1 MAAINADPDKVATF
15 FQELT
20 EKLYSKLTDLMGS
33 SNYSSAYTLYNDKQ
47 MKTDYTDYTTRI
59 AKAEADLNAK
69 MDKYYQ
75 KFAAM
80 EAAMAKVQS
89 QQNSFT
95 NMFG

>member
-1 MAAINADPDKVATF
+1 MAAINADPDKVANF

-33 SNYSSAYTLYNDKQ
+33 SDYSSAYTLYNDKQ
-47 MKTDYTDYTTRI
+47 MKTDYTDYTSRI

-75 KFAAM
+75 KFAPNPNRLT
-80 EAAMAKVQS
+80 
-89 QQNSFT
+89 QNDSLQIQYYP
-95 NMFG
+95 

>member
-1 MAAINADPDKVATF
+1 
-15 FQELT
+15 
-20 EKLYSKLTDLMGS
+20 
-33 SNYSSAYTLYNDKQ
+33 
-47 MKTDYTDYTTRI
+47 MKTDYTDDTSRI

-80 EAAMAKVQS
+80 ESAMAQLQN

-95 NMFG
+95 TMLG